1 MPLVYTRSAP
11 EVKSYPVAPPRG
23 RSLTGAEAPQYLVL
37 IMSSLQAGTI
47 FAFLGV
53 RVTNTLLATLV
64 VDCVIL
70 LLISAARRGRP
81 DSPGAFQGAVEVLVE
96 YVMNATEQI
105 AGPRA
110 RMIFP
115 WAAVFFIYIAVSN
128 LTGLL
133 PGFGTM
139 GFFRSGGLVPILQ
152 SNTSDLNTTLAL
164 AVVSVIATHVMA
176 IRSNGILEYLKRF
189 FTLNPL
195 FLVVGV
201 LEIVPELTKFIS
213 FSFRLF
219 GNVSAGELVLGT
231 MSSLAAFIVP
241 VPFLALE
248 ILVGLVQAMIF
259 ALLTMTFMAILTE
272 PRHGEGG
279 I

>member
-1 MPLVYTRSAP
+1 MP
-11 EVKSYPVAPPRG
+11 
-23 RSLTGAEAPQYLVL
+23 
-37 IMSSLQAGTI
+37 SLQAETI
-47 FAFLGV
+47 FAFLGA
-53 RVTNTLLATLV
+53 RVTNTFFATLL

-70 LLISAARRGRP
+70 LLIWTARRGRAE
-81 DSPGAFQGAVEVLVE
+81 SPGPFQGAVEVFVE

-133 PGFGTM
+133 PGFGTV
-139 GFFRSGGLVPILQ
+139 GFFRGGRLVPILQ

-164 AVVSVIATHVMA
+164 AVASVIATHVLA
-176 IRSNGILEYLKRF
+176 IRSTGILEYLKRF

-201 LEIVPELTKFIS
+201 LEIVQELTKFIS

-219 GNVSAGELVLGT
+219 GNISAGEMVLGT
-231 MSSLAAFIVP
+231 MASVAAFIVP

-259 ALLTMTFMAILTE
+259 ALLTMTFMAILCEPRTE